1 MDMHPRPSE
10 ARLIGKNHGIS
21 DDLYGEEVDFALDT
35 VSDSRR
41 SAFGPIDDALRE
53 FSEVV
58 GEVVQEYIGEI
69 PSTEIIVVLETAK
82 ACVISQ
88 AIKEWRGEG

>member
-1 MDMHPRPSE
+1 M
-10 ARLIGKNHGIS
+10 
-21 DDLYGEEVDFALDT
+21 DT

-53 FSEVV
+53 FSEEV

-69 PSTEIIVVLETAK
+69 PSTEIIGVLEAAK
-82 ACVISQ
+82 ACVIS
-88 AIKEWRGEG
+88 

>member
-21 DDLYGEEVDFALDT
+21 DDLYGEEVYFALDT
-35 VSDSRR
+35 VSGSRKL
-41 SAFGPIDDALRE
+41 AFGPIDDDLRE

-58 GEVVQEYIGEI
+58 GEVIQEYIGEI
-69 PSTEIIVVLETAK
+69 PSTEIIGVLETSK

>member
-1 MDMHPRPSE
+1 
-10 ARLIGKNHGIS
+10 
-21 DDLYGEEVDFALDT
+21 LDT

-53 FSEVV
+53 FSEVVGEVV

>member
-1 MDMHPRPSE
+1 
-10 ARLIGKNHGIS
+10 
-21 DDLYGEEVDFALDT
+21 LDT